1 MTDVEALK
9 FARSQLKKKGGN
21 KSPQWK
27 VRCVST
33 FGNDI
38 PFSTKDGALNL
49 IKSRLLSGNKR
60 VCHLAKYN
68 PKRIYT
74 EDDPYVNVERWELV
88 DGVPKKV
95 GVR

>member
-1 MTDVEALK
+1 MTDGEALK
-9 FARSQLKKKGGN
+9 FARSQLKKSGN

-27 VRCVST
+27 VRCVSEY
-33 FGNDI
+33 GNDV

-68 PKRIYT
+68 PKRIY
-74 EDDPYVNVERWELV
+74 EDDPYVNVERWELS